1 MSERQRRNDG
11 APEQQRPRDRT
22 GRPLA
27 YDTSEPFLA
36 EQHDP
41 VSVEHALQLGRDLWN
56 EHRFFEAHEC
66 LEAVWHAAP
75 RHDRDLWQGVIQIA
89 VAQVHRQRGNPAGSI
104 QLYVRAGQHLA
115 EYPPVWRGIEVAK
128 LRRYAQA
135 AVAALCDETDPPEA
149 PVFPDTSGGAWF
161 AYTDTQDAPSDSQ
174 TPLSNEPR
182 WLSEGLRRTPQ
193 RKPTG

>member
-1 MSERQRRNDG
+1 MSSRQRRNDG

-27 YDTSEPFLA
+27 YDTSEPFLT

-56 EHRFFEAHEC
+56 EQRFFEAHEC

-89 VAQVHRQRGNPAGSI
+89 VAHVHRQRGNPAGAI
-104 QLYVRAGQHLA
+104 QLYLRATQHLA
-115 EYPPVWRGIEVAK
+115 EYPSEWRGIKVAT
-128 LRRYAQA
+128 LCRYAA
-135 AVAALCDETDPPEA
+135 TAVAALRDGTHPPDA
-149 PVFPDTSGGAWF
+149 PVFPDTSDGAWF
-161 AYTDTQDAPSDSQ
+161 AFTDTQDAPSTSH
-174 TPLSNEPR
+174 TPLSDAPR
-182 WLSEGLRRTPQ
+182 WLGEGLRRTPQ